1 MANANNCSS
10 ENLYASLDFCE
21 GSVVLPGI
29 RKKAYYIPKRDIAAW
44 PVLPKASASGSTMA
58 SLPVYT
64 GNFTLA
70 ADKTWL
76 PLMTLDARNNVRT
89 EATGEKPSRL
99 NNNQATLVHPG
110 TAEEAAGFAMQA
122 NNDDMVYLVQG
133 RDGKFRVIGNEEFAT
148 DTQVGITLGEG
159 VQGEAGTTLE
169 VAVLD
174 KAPLPF
180 YPGNIVTPDGTISG
194 ADGSPVTGNGFS
206 VFSDR

>member
-1 MANANNCSS
+1 MPQANNCSS
-10 ENLYASLDFCE
+10 VNLYSSLDFCE
-21 GSVVLPGI
+21 GSAVLPGI
-29 RKKAYYIPKRDIAAW
+29 RKKAFYIPKRDITAW
-44 PVLPKASASGSTMA
+44 PTLPAPTSTGATMA
-58 SLPVYT
+58 TLAVYS

-70 ADKTWL
+70 ADKSWL
-76 PLMTLDARNNVRT
+76 PLMTIDTRNNVRT
-89 EATGEKPSRL
+89 EATGDKPSRL

-122 NNDDMVYLVQG
+122 NNDDFVFLVQG

-148 DTQVGITLGEG
+148 DTQVGIALGEG

-169 VAVLD
+169 VSVLD

-194 ADGSPVTGNGFS
+194 ADGSAVTGN
-206 VFSDR
+206 